1 MKRKL
6 LLLAMCLAIGA
17 SFVCPK
23 AAGTPFEFVLAAKGG
38 ARQTLSV
45 KKGSA
50 GAAVIN
56 ATRVSNASGYP
67 VYVTMRDPND
77 NSNAS
82 LPGKITGTMRKTV
95 SYKSGYGKVGNKYY
109 MRMYTDKDSRYSA
122 TVVGDWTP

>member
-23 AAGTPFEFVLAAKGG
+23 AAGTPFEFILSAHGG

-50 GAAVIN
+50 GAATVN
-56 ATRVSNASGYP
+56 VTKVSNASDYP
-67 VYVTMRDPND
+67 VYVRMRDPND
-77 NSNAS
+77 NSYAS
-82 LPGKITGTMRKTV
+82 ALVKINGTGKKSLT
-95 SYKSGYGKVGNKYY
+95 YNSGYGKVGNKYY
-109 MRMYTDKDSRYSA
+109 MRMQTDSNAAYSA
-122 TVVGDWTP
+122 SVVGNWTP